1 VNATLARRLLGTAA
15 LVIACTGGAVALAD
29 GASAATPRL
38 DSGSP
43 TLNAIMRCESGGRNV
58 PNSWG
63 GSSAQGFYQIT
74 AGTWAAH
81 GGRQF
86 ARTAMGATFAEQT
99 TVAQRIMHGRQG
111 IGAWNASRHCWGR

>member
-1 VNATLARRLLGTAA
+1 MGVTMMRRALAVAA
-15 LVIACTGGAVALAD
+15 LAIACTGTAVALA
-29 GASAATPRL
+29 GTASAAPRL

-43 TLNAIMRCESGGRNV
+43 TLNAIMRCESGGRNI